1 MKGKY
6 MKVRRVAIPA
16 LTLAMMLS
24 QSGAAF
30 AIDSRDLAS
39 LAATSPVI
47 TVEVM
52 SDEAKEAGLIPYA
65 VNDVVFTDLAGFDWA
80 KPAIENMAAQG
91 ILSGVGNQKYAPA
104 ANVTVT
110 EFASMAMRAYG
121 GKDVAITLSKEQGN
135 LEEIEAVN
143 GNYWGNTTIC
153 AAQKFG
159 LTDRFG
165 LDKGRWSEPATRAEM
180 ATIVMTIAEQMGD
193 EAFEIKD
200 GIENNI
206 GDYMEVA
213 SYANDMR
220 YILQAYSNGILCG
233 TDDAGSYAPSAYAKR
248 AEAAAIMQRL
258 VDPSKRLEVEI
269 KPAPVLPVPDEDN
282 VMEDGTVY
290 PKEGDIGPNGQPIT
304 RDPVT
309 GVLGFGNGQKGGIYI
324 GIKYP
329 TNGATIQVGS
339 TAADHYDNMGGTYR
353 EKNGYIF
360 WEDEWS
366 LINNTA
372 IDKLNR
378 EHPATSVGAGAK
390 ADIYGNIVSKGSP
403 DAMYEV
409 SSAFGSLFWE
419 PIKF

>member
-1 MKGKY
+1 MTQDCLSDYRRKVGDCRDCVDWANQFTRYTKWERGKTLMK
-6 MKVRRVAIPA
+6 MKQTIPV
-16 LTLAMMLS
+16 LAMTAIMA
-24 QSGAAF
+24 QSTVAFGAE
-30 AIDSRDLAS
+30 
-39 LAATSPVI
+39 T
-47 TVEVM
+47 
-52 SDEAKEAGLIPYA
+52 
-65 VNDVVFTDLAGFDWA
+65 FTDLTGYNWA

-121 GKDVAITLSKEQGN
+121 GKDVAITLSNEQGN

-180 ATIVMTIAEQMGD
+180 ATIVMTIAEQMGE

-206 GDYMEVA
+206 GDYSEVS

-269 KPAPVLPVPDEDN
+269 KPAPVLPTPDEDN

-339 TAADHYDNMGGTYR
+339 TAADHYDNMGGEYIER
-353 EKNGYIF
+353 NGYIF
-360 WEDEWS
+360 WGPEWT
-366 LINNTA
+366 L
-372 IDKLNR
+372 IDKSAKGKLNK
-378 EHPATSVGAGAK
+378 EHPANSTAAGTQ

-403 DAMYEV
+403 EAMYV
-409 SSAFGSLFWE
+409 CKQTLDFKTWQS
-419 PIKF
+419 IY

>member
-1 MKGKY
+1 MEDGRDCVNWTNPFTRHTKRERGKTLMK
-6 MKVRRVAIPA
+6 MKQTIPV
-16 LTLAMMLS
+16 LAMTAIMA
-24 QSGAAF
+24 QSTVAFGAE
-30 AIDSRDLAS
+30 
-39 LAATSPVI
+39 T
-47 TVEVM
+47 
-52 SDEAKEAGLIPYA
+52 
-65 VNDVVFTDLAGFDWA
+65 FTDLTGYNWA

-165 LDKGRWSEPATRAEM
+165 LDKARWSEPATRAEM
-180 ATIVMTIAEQMGD
+180 ATIVMTIAEQMG
-193 EAFEIKD
+193 EEEFEIKD

-269 KPAPVLPVPDEDN
+269 KPAPVLPTPDEDN

-290 PKEGDIGPNGQPIT
+290 PKEGDIGPNGKPIT

-324 GIKYP
+324 GIKFP
-329 TNGATIQVGS
+329 TNGATIQVGT
-339 TAADHYDNMGGTYR
+339 TAPDHYDNMGGTYT

-360 WEDEWS
+360 WEPEWTK
-366 LINNTA
+366 IDKA
-372 IDKLNR
+372 AQDKLNK
-378 EHPATSVGAGAK
+378 EHPANSTAAGTQ

-403 DAMYEV
+403 EAMYEV
-409 SSAFGSLFWE
+409 YQVLDFRVWASLYN
-419 PIKF
+419 

>member
-1 MKGKY
+1 MKQT
-6 MKVRRVAIPA
+6 IPV
-16 LTLAMMLS
+16 LAMTAIMA
-24 QSGAAF
+24 QSTVAFGAE
-30 AIDSRDLAS
+30 
-39 LAATSPVI
+39 T
-47 TVEVM
+47 
-52 SDEAKEAGLIPYA
+52 
-65 VNDVVFTDLAGFDWA
+65 FTDLTGYNWA

-121 GKDVAITLSKEQGN
+121 GKDAAITLSNEQGN

-165 LDKGRWSEPATRAEM
+165 LDKARWSEPATRAEM
-180 ATIVMTIAEQMGD
+180 ATIVMTIAEQMGE

-206 GDYMEVA
+206 GDYSEVS

-258 VDPSKRLEVEI
+258 VDPSKRLKVEI
-269 KPAPVLPVPDEDN
+269 KPAPVLPTPDEDN

-290 PKEGDIGPNGQPIT
+290 PKEGDIGPNGKPIT

-324 GIKYP
+324 GIKSP
-329 TNGATIQVGS
+329 LSGATIQVGS
-339 TAADHYDNMGGTYR
+339 DAWDDYDNMGGNYR

-360 WEDEWS
+360 WDTEWGM
-366 LINNTA
+366 INQA
-372 IDKLNR
+372 AQAKLNR
-378 EHPATSVGAGAK
+378 EHPANSTPVGTK
-390 ADIYGNIVSKGSP
+390 ADIHGNIVSNGSSP
-403 DAMYEV
+403 AFYEV
-409 SSAFGSLFWE
+409 IQFADIRTWNPL
-419 PIKF
+419 

>member
-1 MKGKY
+1 MKQT
-6 MKVRRVAIPA
+6 IPV
-16 LTLAMMLS
+16 LAMTAIMA
-24 QSGAAF
+24 QSTVAFGAE
-30 AIDSRDLAS
+30 
-39 LAATSPVI
+39 T
-47 TVEVM
+47 
-52 SDEAKEAGLIPYA
+52 
-65 VNDVVFTDLAGFDWA
+65 FTDLTGYNWA

-121 GKDVAITLSKEQGN
+121 GKDAAITLSKEQGN

-165 LDKGRWSEPATRAEM
+165 LDKDRWSEPATRAEM
-180 ATIVMTIAEQMGD
+180 ATIVMTIAEQMG
-193 EAFEIKD
+193 EEEFAIKD

-206 GDYMEVA
+206 GDYSEVS

-258 VDPSKRLEVEI
+258 VDPSKRLKVEI

-324 GIKYP
+324 GVKYP

-366 LINNTA
+366 LINQAAVN
-372 IDKLNR
+372 KLNR
-378 EHPATSVGAGAK
+378 EHPANSTAEGTQ
-390 ADIYGNIVSKGSP
+390 ADIYGNVVSKGSSE
-403 DAMYEV
+403 AMYEV
-409 SSAFGSLFWE
+409 YQVLDIKVWA
-419 PIKF
+419 PIYN

>member
-1 MKGKY
+1 MGACRDCVNWANQFIRHTKWERGKTLMK
-6 MKVRRVAIPA
+6 MKQTIPV
-16 LTLAMMLS
+16 LAMTAIMA
-24 QSGAAF
+24 QSTVAFGAE
-30 AIDSRDLAS
+30 
-39 LAATSPVI
+39 T
-47 TVEVM
+47 
-52 SDEAKEAGLIPYA
+52 
-65 VNDVVFTDLAGFDWA
+65 FTDLTGYNWA

-121 GKDVAITLSKEQGN
+121 GKDVAITLSNEQGN

-165 LDKGRWSEPATRAEM
+165 LDKARWSEPATRAEM
-180 ATIVMTIAEQMGD
+180 ATIVMTIAEQMG
-193 EAFEIKD
+193 EEEFAIKD

-206 GDYMEVA
+206 GDYSEVS

-269 KPAPVLPVPDEDN
+269 KEKPVLPVPDEDN

-309 GVLGFGNGQKGGIYI
+309 GVLGFGNGQKGGIYL

-339 TAADHYDNMGGTYR
+339 GTADSYDNMGGTYT

-360 WEDEWS
+360 WEPEWT
-366 LINNTA
+366 LIDNTA

-378 EHPATSVGAGAK
+378 EHPATSVGVDAQ

-403 DAMYEV
+403 NAMYRV
-409 SSAFGSLFWE
+409 SDLFGSVFWE
-419 PIKF
+419 PIY

>member
-1 MKGKY
+1 MTQDCLSDYRRKVGDCRDCVDWANQFTRYTKWERGKTLMK
-6 MKVRRVAIPA
+6 MKQTIPV
-16 LTLAMMLS
+16 LAMTAIMA
-24 QSGAAF
+24 QSTVAFGAE
-30 AIDSRDLAS
+30 
-39 LAATSPVI
+39 T
-47 TVEVM
+47 
-52 SDEAKEAGLIPYA
+52 
-65 VNDVVFTDLAGFDWA
+65 FTDLAGFDWA

-165 LDKGRWSEPATRAEM
+165 LDKARWSEPATRAEM

-269 KPAPVLPVPDEDN
+269 KPAPVLPTPEPGEN
-282 VMEDGTVY
+282 VGESGVVY
-290 PKEGDIGPNGQPIT
+290 PKEGDIGPNGKPIT

-324 GIKYP
+324 GIKSP
-329 TNGATIQVGS
+329 LSGATIQVGS
-339 TAADHYDNMGGTYR
+339 DAWDSYDNMGGRYL
-353 EKNGYIF
+353 EANGYIF
-360 WEDEWS
+360 WEHEWS
-366 LINNTA
+366 KIDRA
-372 IDKLNR
+372 AQDKLNK
-378 EHPATSVGAGAK
+378 EHPANSTPVGTQ
-390 ADIYGNIVSKGSP
+390 ADIYGNIVPSGSSE
-403 DAMYEV
+403 AFYEV
-409 SSAFGSLFWE
+409 VQPADFKAWVSLY
-419 PIKF
+419 

>member
-1 MKGKY
+1 MK
-6 MKVRRVAIPA
+6 MKQTIPV
-16 LTLAMMLS
+16 LAMTAIMA
-24 QSGAAF
+24 QSTVAFGAE
-30 AIDSRDLAS
+30 
-39 LAATSPVI
+39 T
-47 TVEVM
+47 
-52 SDEAKEAGLIPYA
+52 
-65 VNDVVFTDLAGFDWA
+65 FTDLTGYNWA

-121 GKDVAITLSKEQGN
+121 GKDVAITLSNEQGN

-180 ATIVMTIAEQMGD
+180 ATIVMTIAEQMG
-193 EAFEIKD
+193 EEEFAIKD

-206 GDYMEVA
+206 GDYSEVS

-258 VDPSKRLEVEI
+258 VDPSKRLKVEI

-282 VMEDGTVY
+282 VGESGVVY
-290 PKEGDIGPNGQPIT
+290 PKEGDIGPNGKPIT

-309 GVLGFGNGQKGGIYI
+309 GVLGFGNGQKGGIYL
-324 GIKYP
+324 GIKSP
-329 TNGATIQVGS
+329 LSGATIQVGS
-339 TAADHYDNMGGTYR
+339 DAWDSYDNMGGRYL
-353 EKNGYIF
+353 EANGYIF
-360 WEDEWS
+360 WEPEWS
-366 LINNTA
+366 KIDKA
-372 IDKLNR
+372 AQDKLNR
-378 EHPATSVGAGAK
+378 EHPANSTPVGTQ
-390 ADIYGNIVSKGSP
+390 ADIYGNIVPSGSSE
-403 DAMYEV
+403 AFYEV
-409 SSAFGSLFWE
+409 VQPADFKAWVSLY
-419 PIKF
+419 

>member
-1 MKGKY
+1 MK
-6 MKVRRVAIPA
+6 MKQTIPV
-16 LTLAMMLS
+16 LAMTAIMA
-24 QSGAAF
+24 QSTVAFGAE
-30 AIDSRDLAS
+30 
-39 LAATSPVI
+39 T
-47 TVEVM
+47 
-52 SDEAKEAGLIPYA
+52 
-65 VNDVVFTDLAGFDWA
+65 FTDLTGYNWA

-180 ATIVMTIAEQMGD
+180 ATIVMTIAEQMGE

-206 GDYMEVA
+206 GDYSEVS

-248 AEAAAIMQRL
+248 ADAAAIMQRL

-282 VMEDGTVY
+282 VGESGVVY
-290 PKEGDIGPNGQPIT
+290 PKEGDIGPNGKPIT

-324 GIKYP
+324 GIKSP
-329 TNGATIQVGS
+329 LSGATIQVGS
-339 TAADHYDNMGGTYR
+339 DAWDDYDNMGGRYL
-353 EKNGYIF
+353 EANGYIF
-360 WEDEWS
+360 WEPEWS
-366 LINNTA
+366 KIDRA
-372 IDKLNR
+372 AQDKLNR
-378 EHPATSVGAGAK
+378 EHPANSTPVGTQ
-390 ADIYGNIVSKGSP
+390 ADIYGNIVPSGSSE
-403 DAMYEV
+403 AFYEV
-409 SSAFGSLFWE
+409 VQPADFKAWVSLY
-419 PIKF
+419 

>member
-1 MKGKY
+1 MKQT
-6 MKVRRVAIPA
+6 IPV
-16 LTLAMMLS
+16 LAMTAIMA
-24 QSGAAF
+24 QSTVAFGAE
-30 AIDSRDLAS
+30 
-39 LAATSPVI
+39 T
-47 TVEVM
+47 
-52 SDEAKEAGLIPYA
+52 
-65 VNDVVFTDLAGFDWA
+65 FTDLTGYNWA

-121 GKDVAITLSKEQGN
+121 GKDVAVTLSKEQGN

-165 LDKGRWSEPATRAEM
+165 LDKARWSEPATRAEM

-193 EAFEIKD
+193 EEFAIKD

-290 PKEGDIGPNGQPIT
+290 PKEGDIGPNGKPIT

-309 GVLGFGNGQKGGIYI
+309 GVLGFGNGQKGGIYL
-324 GIKYP
+324 GVVYP

-339 TAADHYDNMGGTYR
+339 YAADSYDNMGGRYT
-353 EKNGYIF
+353 EKNGYTF
-360 WEDEWS
+360 WDVEWGM
-366 LINNTA
+366 INQA
-372 IDKLNR
+372 AQAKLNR
-378 EHPATSVGAGAK
+378 EHPANSTAVGTK
-390 ADIYGNIVSKGSP
+390 ADIYGNIISNGSS
-403 DAMYEV
+403 AAFYEV
-409 SSAFGSLFWE
+409 VQPADFKAWVSLY
-419 PIKF
+419 

>member
-1 MKGKY
+1 
-6 MKVRRVAIPA
+6 
-16 LTLAMMLS
+16 
-24 QSGAAF
+24 
-30 AIDSRDLAS
+30 
-39 LAATSPVI
+39 
-47 TVEVM
+47 
-52 SDEAKEAGLIPYA
+52 
-65 VNDVVFTDLAGFDWA
+65 
-80 KPAIENMAAQG
+80 
-91 ILSGVGNQKYAPA
+91 
-104 ANVTVT
+104 
-110 EFASMAMRAYG
+110 
-121 GKDVAITLSKEQGN
+121 
-135 LEEIEAVN
+135 
-143 GNYWGNTTIC
+143 
-153 AAQKFG
+153 
-159 LTDRFG
+159 
-165 LDKGRWSEPATRAEM
+165 M
-180 ATIVMTIAEQMGD
+180 ATIVMTIAEQMGE

-290 PKEGDIGPNGQPIT
+290 PKEGDIGPNGKPIT

-324 GIKYP
+324 GIKFP
-329 TNGATIQVGS
+329 TNGATIQVGT
-339 TAADHYDNMGGTYR
+339 TAPDHYDNMGGTYR

-366 LINNTA
+366 LINQAAVN
-372 IDKLNR
+372 KLNR
-378 EHPATSVGAGAK
+378 EHPANSTAAGTQ

-403 DAMYEV
+403 EAMYEV
-409 SSAFGSLFWE
+409 YQVLDFRVWTSLYN
-419 PIKF
+419 

>member
-1 MKGKY
+1 MKQT
-6 MKVRRVAIPA
+6 IPV
-16 LTLAMMLS
+16 LAMTAIMA
-24 QSGAAF
+24 QSTVAFGAE
-30 AIDSRDLAS
+30 
-39 LAATSPVI
+39 T
-47 TVEVM
+47 
-52 SDEAKEAGLIPYA
+52 
-65 VNDVVFTDLAGFDWA
+65 FTDLTGYNWA

-121 GKDVAITLSKEQGN
+121 GKDVAVTLSKEQGN

-180 ATIVMTIAEQMGD
+180 ATIVMTIAEQMG
-193 EAFEIKD
+193 EEEFAIKD

-206 GDYMEVA
+206 GDYSEVS

-258 VDPSKRLEVEI
+258 VDPSKRLKVEI

-290 PKEGDIGPNGQPIT
+290 PKEGDIGPNGKPIT

-309 GVLGFGNGQKGGIYI
+309 GVLGFGNGQKGGIYL
-324 GIKYP
+324 GVVYP
-329 TNGATIQVGS
+329 TNGASIHVGS
-339 TAADHYDNMGGTYR
+339 YAADSYDNMGGRYT
-353 EKNGYIF
+353 EKNGYTF
-360 WEDEWS
+360 WDVEWGM
-366 LINNTA
+366 INQA
-372 IDKLNR
+372 AQAKLNR
-378 EHPATSVGAGAK
+378 EHPANKTPVGTK
-390 ADIYGNIVSKGSP
+390 ADIYGNIISNGSS
-403 DAMYEV
+403 AAFYEV
-409 SSAFGSLFWE
+409 VQPADFKAWT
-419 PIKF
+419 PIC

>member
-1 MKGKY
+1 MKQT
-6 MKVRRVAIPA
+6 IPV
-16 LTLAMMLS
+16 LAMTAIMA
-24 QSGAAF
+24 QSTVAFGAE
-30 AIDSRDLAS
+30 
-39 LAATSPVI
+39 T
-47 TVEVM
+47 
-52 SDEAKEAGLIPYA
+52 
-65 VNDVVFTDLAGFDWA
+65 FTDLTGYNWA

-121 GKDVAITLSKEQGN
+121 GKDVAITLSNEQGN
-135 LEEIEAVN
+135 LEEIEVVN

-180 ATIVMTIAEQMGD
+180 ATIVMTIAEQMG
-193 EAFEIKD
+193 EEEFAIKD

-269 KPAPVLPVPDEDN
+269 KPAPVLPTPDEDN
-282 VMEDGTVY
+282 VGASGVVY

-329 TNGATIQVGS
+329 TNGKTIQVGS
-339 TAADHYDNMGGTYR
+339 GAADSYDNMGGTYT
-353 EKNGYIF
+353 EKNGYVF
-360 WEDEWS
+360 WEPEWGMIENS
-366 LINNTA
+366 ARN
-372 IDKLNR
+372 KLNK
-378 EHPATSVGAGAK
+378 EHPANSTAVGTQ
-390 ADIYGNIVSKGSP
+390 ADIYGNIVSKGSS
-403 DAMYEV
+403 DAMFEV
-409 SSAFGSLFWE
+409 KSMLGTSVWATMYN
-419 PIKF
+419 

>member
-1 MKGKY
+1 MKQT
-6 MKVRRVAIPA
+6 IPV
-16 LTLAMMLS
+16 LAMTAIMA
-24 QSGAAF
+24 QSTVAF
-30 AIDSRDLAS
+30 G
-39 LAATSPVI
+39 
-47 TVEVM
+47 VET
-52 SDEAKEAGLIPYA
+52 
-65 VNDVVFTDLAGFDWA
+65 FTDLTGYNWA

-121 GKDVAITLSKEQGN
+121 GKDVAVTLSKEQGN

-165 LDKGRWSEPATRAEM
+165 LDKARWSEPATRAEM
-180 ATIVMTIAEQMGD
+180 ATIVMTIAEQMGE

-206 GDYMEVA
+206 GDYSEVA

-269 KPAPVLPVPDEDN
+269 KEKPVLPVPDEDN
-282 VMEDGTVY
+282 VGISGIVY
-290 PKEGDIGPNGQPIT
+290 PKEGDIGPNGKPIT

-309 GVLGFGNGQKGGIYI
+309 GVLGFGNGQKGGIYLGLKSPMSGEVI
-324 GIKYP
+324 E
-329 TNGATIQVGS
+329 VGDYAPDS
-339 TAADHYDNMGGTYR
+339 YDNMSGTYR

-360 WEDEWS
+360 WTDEWYMIENS
-366 LINNTA
+366 A
-372 IDKLNR
+372 RDKLNK
-378 EHPATSVGAGAK
+378 EHPANSTAAGTQ

-403 DAMYEV
+403 DAMFRV
-409 SSAFGSLFWE
+409 DDTFGTNAWT
-419 PIKF
+419 PIY

>member
-1 MKGKY
+1 MK
-6 MKVRRVAIPA
+6 MKQTIPV
-16 LTLAMMLS
+16 LAMTAIMA
-24 QSGAAF
+24 QSTVAFGAE
-30 AIDSRDLAS
+30 
-39 LAATSPVI
+39 T
-47 TVEVM
+47 
-52 SDEAKEAGLIPYA
+52 
-65 VNDVVFTDLAGFDWA
+65 FTDLTGYNWA

-121 GKDVAITLSKEQGN
+121 GKDVAITLSNEQGN

-165 LDKGRWSEPATRAEM
+165 LDKARWSEPATRAEM
-180 ATIVMTIAEQMGD
+180 ATIVMTIAEQMGE

-269 KPAPVLPVPDEDN
+269 KPAPVLPTPDEDN
-282 VMEDGTVY
+282 VGASGVVY
-290 PKEGDIGPNGQPIT
+290 PKEGDIGPNGKPIT

-324 GIKYP
+324 GIKSP
-329 TNGATIQVGS
+329 LSGATIQVGT
-339 TAADHYDNMGGTYR
+339 TAWDSYDNMSGTYT

-360 WEDEWS
+360 WTDEWYMIENS
-366 LINNTA
+366 ATN
-372 IDKLNR
+372 KLNR

-390 ADIYGNIVSKGSP
+390 ADIYGNIVSKDSP
-403 DAMYEV
+403 EAWFEV
-409 SSAFGSLFWE
+409 NNFLGSLFWDT
-419 PIKF
+419 IYK

>member
-1 MKGKY
+1 MK
-6 MKVRRVAIPA
+6 MKQTIPV
-16 LTLAMMLS
+16 LAMTAIMA
-24 QSGAAF
+24 QSTVAFGAE
-30 AIDSRDLAS
+30 
-39 LAATSPVI
+39 T
-47 TVEVM
+47 
-52 SDEAKEAGLIPYA
+52 
-65 VNDVVFTDLAGFDWA
+65 FTDLTGYNWA

-121 GKDVAITLSKEQGN
+121 GKDVAITLSNEQGN

-165 LDKGRWSEPATRAEM
+165 LDKARWSEPATRAEM
-180 ATIVMTIAEQMGD
+180 ATIVMTIAEQMGE

-200 GIENNI
+200 GNENNI

-258 VDPSKRLEVEI
+258 VDPSKRLKVEI

-282 VMEDGTVY
+282 VGASGVVY
-290 PKEGDIGPNGQPIT
+290 PKEGDIGPNGKPIT

-324 GIKYP
+324 GIKSP
-329 TNGATIQVGS
+329 LSGATIQVGS
-339 TAADHYDNMGGTYR
+339 DAWDDYDNMGGNYR

-360 WEDEWS
+360 WDTEWGM
-366 LINNTA
+366 INQA
-372 IDKLNR
+372 AQAKLNR
-378 EHPATSVGAGAK
+378 EHPANSTPVGTK
-390 ADIYGNIVSKGSP
+390 ADIHGNIVSNGSSP
-403 DAMYEV
+403 AFYEV
-409 SSAFGSLFWE
+409 IQFADIRTWNPL
-419 PIKF
+419 

>member
-1 MKGKY
+1 MKQT
-6 MKVRRVAIPA
+6 IPV
-16 LTLAMMLS
+16 LAMTAIMA
-24 QSGAAF
+24 QSTVAFGAE
-30 AIDSRDLAS
+30 
-39 LAATSPVI
+39 T
-47 TVEVM
+47 
-52 SDEAKEAGLIPYA
+52 
-65 VNDVVFTDLAGFDWA
+65 FTDLTGYNWA

-121 GKDVAITLSKEQGN
+121 GKDVAITLSNEQGN

-193 EAFEIKD
+193 EEFAIKD

-269 KPAPVLPVPDEDN
+269 KEKPVLPVPDEDN
-282 VMEDGTVY
+282 VGVSGRVY
-290 PKEGDIGPNGQPIT
+290 PKEGDIGPNGKPIT

-309 GVLGFGNGQKGGIYI
+309 GVLGFGNSQRGGIYLGLKSPMSGVAI
-324 GIKYP
+324 E
-329 TNGATIQVGS
+329 VGT
-339 TAADHYDNMGGTYR
+339 TAPDHYDNMGGTYT

-360 WEDEWS
+360 WEPEWTK
-366 LINNTA
+366 IDKA
-372 IDKLNR
+372 AQDKLNR
-378 EHPATSVGAGAK
+378 EHPANSTAAGTQ

-403 DAMYEV
+403 EAMYEV
-409 SSAFGSLFWE
+409 YQVLDFRVWTSLYN
-419 PIKF
+419 

>member
-1 MKGKY
+1 MKQT
-6 MKVRRVAIPA
+6 IPV
-16 LTLAMMLS
+16 LAMTAIMA
-24 QSGAAF
+24 QSTVAFGAE
-30 AIDSRDLAS
+30 
-39 LAATSPVI
+39 T
-47 TVEVM
+47 
-52 SDEAKEAGLIPYA
+52 
-65 VNDVVFTDLAGFDWA
+65 FTDLTGYNWA

-165 LDKGRWSEPATRAEM
+165 LDKARWSEPATRAEM
-180 ATIVMTIAEQMGD
+180 ATIVMTIAEQMGE

-206 GDYMEVA
+206 GDYSEVS

-269 KPAPVLPVPDEDN
+269 KEKPVLPVPDEDN
-282 VMEDGTVY
+282 VGISGRVY
-290 PKEGDIGPNGQPIT
+290 PKEGDIGPNGKPIT

-309 GVLGFGNGQKGGIYI
+309 GVLGFGNGQKGGIYLGLKSPMSGEVI
-324 GIKYP
+324 E
-329 TNGATIQVGS
+329 VGDYAPDS
-339 TAADHYDNMGGTYR
+339 YDNMGGRYT
-353 EKNGYIF
+353 EKNGYTF
-360 WEDEWS
+360 WDVEWGM
-366 LINNTA
+366 INQA
-372 IDKLNR
+372 AQAKLNR
-378 EHPATSVGAGAK
+378 EHPANSTPVGTK
-390 ADIYGNIVSKGSP
+390 ADIYGNIITNGSSP
-403 DAMYEV
+403 AFYEV
-409 SSAFGSLFWE
+409 VQPADFKAWT
-419 PIKF
+419 PIC

>member
-1 MKGKY
+1 MTQDCLSDYRRKVGDCRDCVDWTNQFTRHTKRERGKTLMK
-6 MKVRRVAIPA
+6 MKQTIPV
-16 LTLAMMLS
+16 LAMTAIMA
-24 QSGAAF
+24 QSTVAFGAE
-30 AIDSRDLAS
+30 
-39 LAATSPVI
+39 T
-47 TVEVM
+47 
-52 SDEAKEAGLIPYA
+52 
-65 VNDVVFTDLAGFDWA
+65 FTDLTGYNWA

-165 LDKGRWSEPATRAEM
+165 LDKARWSEPATRAEM
-180 ATIVMTIAEQMGD
+180 ATIVMTIAEQMGE

-206 GDYMEVA
+206 GDYSEVA

-290 PKEGDIGPNGQPIT
+290 PKEGDIGPNGKPIT

-309 GVLGFGNGQKGGIYI
+309 GVLGFGNGQKGGIYL
-324 GIKYP
+324 GIKFP
-329 TNGATIQVGS
+329 TNGATIQVGT
-339 TAADHYDNMGGTYR
+339 TAPDHYDNMGGTYT

-360 WEDEWS
+360 WGPEWTK
-366 LINNTA
+366 INNTA

-378 EHPATSVGAGAK
+378 EHPATSVGVGAK

-403 DAMYEV
+403 EAMYEV
-409 SSAFGSLFWE
+409 SSMFGSVFWE

>member
-1 MKGKY
+1 MK
-6 MKVRRVAIPA
+6 MKQTIPV
-16 LTLAMMLS
+16 LAMTAIMA
-24 QSGAAF
+24 QSTVAFGAE
-30 AIDSRDLAS
+30 
-39 LAATSPVI
+39 T
-47 TVEVM
+47 
-52 SDEAKEAGLIPYA
+52 
-65 VNDVVFTDLAGFDWA
+65 FTDLTGYNWA

-121 GKDVAITLSKEQGN
+121 GKDAAITLSNEQGN

-165 LDKGRWSEPATRAEM
+165 LDKARWSEPATRAEM
-180 ATIVMTIAEQMGD
+180 ATIVMTIAEQMGE

-206 GDYMEVA
+206 GDYSEVS

-258 VDPSKRLEVEI
+258 VDPSKRLKVEI
-269 KPAPVLPVPDEDN
+269 KPAPVLPTPDEDN

-290 PKEGDIGPNGQPIT
+290 PKEGDIGPNGKPIT

-324 GIKYP
+324 GIKSP
-329 TNGATIQVGS
+329 LSGATIQVGS
-339 TAADHYDNMGGTYR
+339 DAWDDYDNMGGNYR

-360 WEDEWS
+360 WDTEWGM
-366 LINNTA
+366 INQA
-372 IDKLNR
+372 AQAKLNR
-378 EHPATSVGAGAK
+378 EHPANSTPVGTK
-390 ADIYGNIVSKGSP
+390 ADIHGNIVSNGSSP
-403 DAMYEV
+403 AFYEV
-409 SSAFGSLFWE
+409 IQFADIRTWNPL
-419 PIKF
+419 

>member
-1 MKGKY
+1 MTQDCLSDYRRKVGDCRDCVDWANQFTRYTKWERGKTLMK
-6 MKVRRVAIPA
+6 MKQTIPV
-16 LTLAMMLS
+16 LAMTAIMA
-24 QSGAAF
+24 QSTVAFGAE
-30 AIDSRDLAS
+30 
-39 LAATSPVI
+39 T
-47 TVEVM
+47 
-52 SDEAKEAGLIPYA
+52 
-65 VNDVVFTDLAGFDWA
+65 FTDLTGYNWA

-121 GKDVAITLSKEQGN
+121 GKDAAITLSNEQGN

-180 ATIVMTIAEQMGD
+180 ATIVMTIAEQMGE

-206 GDYMEVA
+206 GDYSEVS

-258 VDPSKRLEVEI
+258 VDPSKRLKVEI
-269 KPAPVLPVPDEDN
+269 KPAPVLPTPEPGENIGESGV
-282 VMEDGTVY
+282 VY
-290 PKEGDIGPNGQPIT
+290 PKEGDIGPNGKPIT

-309 GVLGFGNGQKGGIYI
+309 GVLGFGNGQKGGIYL
-324 GIKYP
+324 GIKSP
-329 TNGATIQVGS
+329 LSGATIQVGS
-339 TAADHYDNMGGTYR
+339 DAWDDYDNMGGRYL
-353 EKNGYIF
+353 EANGYIF
-360 WEDEWS
+360 WEPEWNM
-366 LINNTA
+366 IA
-372 IDKLNR
+372 GVAERKLAK
-378 EHPATSVGAGAK
+378 EHPANKTPVGTK
-390 ADIYGNIVSKGSP
+390 ADIHGNITNNPSE
-403 DAMYEV
+403 AFFEV
-409 SSAFGSLFWE
+409 IQFADVYTWNPLF
-419 PIKF
+419 

>member
-1 MKGKY
+1 MKQT
-6 MKVRRVAIPA
+6 IPV
-16 LTLAMMLS
+16 LAMTAIMA
-24 QSGAAF
+24 QSTVAFGAE
-30 AIDSRDLAS
+30 
-39 LAATSPVI
+39 T
-47 TVEVM
+47 
-52 SDEAKEAGLIPYA
+52 
-65 VNDVVFTDLAGFDWA
+65 FTDLTGYNWA

-180 ATIVMTIAEQMGD
+180 ATIVMTIAEQMGE

-206 GDYMEVA
+206 GDYSEVS

-269 KPAPVLPVPDEDN
+269 KPAPVLPTPDEDN
-282 VMEDGTVY
+282 VGISGRVY
-290 PKEGDIGPNGQPIT
+290 PKEGDIGPNGKPIT

-309 GVLGFGNGQKGGIYI
+309 GVLGFGNGQKGGIYLGLKSPMSGVAI
-324 GIKYP
+324 E
-329 TNGATIQVGS
+329 VGTPAPDS
-339 TAADHYDNMGGTYR
+339 YDNMGGKYR

-360 WEDEWS
+360 WDTEWGM
-366 LINNTA
+366 INQA
-372 IDKLNR
+372 AQAKLNR
-378 EHPATSVGAGAK
+378 EHPANSTPVGTK
-390 ADIYGNIVSKGSP
+390 ADIYGNIISNGSSP
-403 DAMYEV
+403 AFYEV
-409 SSAFGSLFWE
+409 IQFADIRTWNPL
-419 PIKF
+419 

>member
-1 MKGKY
+1 MKQT
-6 MKVRRVAIPA
+6 IPV
-16 LTLAMMLS
+16 LAMTAIMA
-24 QSGAAF
+24 QSTVAFGAE
-30 AIDSRDLAS
+30 
-39 LAATSPVI
+39 T
-47 TVEVM
+47 
-52 SDEAKEAGLIPYA
+52 
-65 VNDVVFTDLAGFDWA
+65 FTDLTGYNWA

-121 GKDVAITLSKEQGN
+121 GKDVAVTLSKEQGN

-180 ATIVMTIAEQMGD
+180 ATIVMTIAEQMGE
-193 EAFEIKD
+193 EAFAIKD

-206 GDYMEVA
+206 GDYSEVS

-269 KPAPVLPVPDEDN
+269 KPAPVLPTPDEDN
-282 VMEDGTVY
+282 VGISGRVY
-290 PKEGDIGPNGQPIT
+290 PKEGDIGPNGKPIT

-309 GVLGFGNGQKGGIYI
+309 GVLGFGNGQKGGIYLGLKSPI
-324 GIKYP
+324 SGVAIKV
-329 TNGATIQVGS
+329 GTI
-339 TAADHYDNMGGTYR
+339 APDDYDNMGGKYR

-360 WEDEWS
+360 WDTEWGM
-366 LINNTA
+366 INQA
-372 IDKLNR
+372 AQAKLNR
-378 EHPATSVGAGAK
+378 EHPANSTAVGTK
-390 ADIYGNIVSKGSP
+390 ADIYGNIISNGSSP
-403 DAMYEV
+403 AFYEV
-409 SSAFGSLFWE
+409 VQPADFKAWVSLY
-419 PIKF
+419 

>member
-1 MKGKY
+1 MK
-6 MKVRRVAIPA
+6 MKQTIPV
-16 LTLAMMLS
+16 LAMTAIMA
-24 QSGAAF
+24 QSTVAFGAE
-30 AIDSRDLAS
+30 
-39 LAATSPVI
+39 T
-47 TVEVM
+47 
-52 SDEAKEAGLIPYA
+52 
-65 VNDVVFTDLAGFDWA
+65 FTDLTGYNWA

-121 GKDVAITLSKEQGN
+121 GKDVAITLSNEQGN
-135 LEEIEAVN
+135 LEDIEAVN

-165 LDKGRWSEPATRAEM
+165 LDKARWSEPATRAEM
-180 ATIVMTIAEQMGD
+180 ATIVMTIAEQMGE

-269 KPAPVLPVPDEDN
+269 KPAPVLPTPDEDN
-282 VMEDGTVY
+282 VGLSGVVY
-290 PKEGDIGPNGQPIT
+290 PKEGDIGPNGKPIT

-324 GIKYP
+324 GIKSP
-329 TNGATIQVGS
+329 LSGATIQVGS
-339 TAADHYDNMGGTYR
+339 DAWDDYDNMGGRYL
-353 EKNGYIF
+353 ELNGYTF
-360 WEDEWS
+360 WEREWS
-366 LINNTA
+366 KIEKSAMN
-372 IDKLNR
+372 KLNR
-378 EHPATSVGAGAK
+378 EHPANSTPVGTK
-390 ADIYGNIVSKGSP
+390 ADIYGNIITNGSSP
-403 DAMYEV
+403 AFYEV
-409 SSAFGSLFWE
+409 VQPADFKAWT
-419 PIKF
+419 PIC

>member
-1 MKGKY
+1 MK
-6 MKVRRVAIPA
+6 MKQTIPV
-16 LTLAMMLS
+16 LAMTAIMA
-24 QSGAAF
+24 QSTVAFGAE
-30 AIDSRDLAS
+30 
-39 LAATSPVI
+39 T
-47 TVEVM
+47 
-52 SDEAKEAGLIPYA
+52 
-65 VNDVVFTDLAGFDWA
+65 FTDLTGYNWA

-121 GKDVAITLSKEQGN
+121 GKDAAITLSKEQGN

-165 LDKGRWSEPATRAEM
+165 LDKARWSEPATRAEM
-180 ATIVMTIAEQMGD
+180 ATIVMTIAEQMGE

-290 PKEGDIGPNGQPIT
+290 PKEGDIGPNGKPIT

-309 GVLGFGNGQKGGIYI
+309 GVLGFGNGQKGGIYL
-324 GIKYP
+324 GVVYP

-339 TAADHYDNMGGTYR
+339 TAADSYDNMGGDYR

-360 WEDEWS
+360 WEDEWA
-366 LINNTA
+366 LIGRAAN
-372 IDKLNR
+372 DKLNR
-378 EHPATSVGAGAK
+378 EHPASNLAAGTK
-390 ADIYGNIVSKGSP
+390 ADIYGNIVPNGSSE
-403 DAMYEV
+403 AFYEV
-409 SSAFGSLFWE
+409 QQILNAKLWQ
-419 PIKF
+419 PLY

>member
-1 MKGKY
+1 MDWTNQFTRHTKRERGKTLMK
-6 MKVRRVAIPA
+6 MKQTIPV
-16 LTLAMMLS
+16 LAMTAIMA
-24 QSGAAF
+24 QSTVAFGAE
-30 AIDSRDLAS
+30 
-39 LAATSPVI
+39 T
-47 TVEVM
+47 
-52 SDEAKEAGLIPYA
+52 
-65 VNDVVFTDLAGFDWA
+65 FTDLTGYNWA

-121 GKDVAITLSKEQGN
+121 GKDVAITLSNEQGN

-180 ATIVMTIAEQMGD
+180 ATIVMTIAEQMGE

-206 GDYMEVA
+206 GDYSEVS

-282 VMEDGTVY
+282 VGISGRVY
-290 PKEGDIGPNGQPIT
+290 PKEGDIGPNGKPIT

-309 GVLGFGNGQKGGIYI
+309 GVLGFGNGQKGGIYLGLKSPMSGEVI
-324 GIKYP
+324 E
-329 TNGATIQVGS
+329 VGDYAPDS
-339 TAADHYDNMGGTYR
+339 YDNMGGRYL
-353 EKNGYIF
+353 EANGYIF
-360 WEDEWS
+360 WEPEWNM
-366 LINNTA
+366 IA
-372 IDKLNR
+372 GVAERKLAK
-378 EHPATSVGAGAK
+378 EHPANKTPVGTK
-390 ADIYGNIVSKGSP
+390 ADIHGNITNNPSE
-403 DAMYEV
+403 AFFEV
-409 SSAFGSLFWE
+409 IQFADVYTWNPLF
-419 PIKF
+419 

>member
-1 MKGKY
+1 MK
-6 MKVRRVAIPA
+6 MKQTIPV
-16 LTLAMMLS
+16 LAMTAIMA
-24 QSGAAF
+24 QSTVAFGAE
-30 AIDSRDLAS
+30 
-39 LAATSPVI
+39 T
-47 TVEVM
+47 
-52 SDEAKEAGLIPYA
+52 
-65 VNDVVFTDLAGFDWA
+65 FTDLTGYNWA

-121 GKDVAITLSKEQGN
+121 GKDVAVTLSKEQGN

-165 LDKGRWSEPATRAEM
+165 LDKARWSEPATRAEM
-180 ATIVMTIAEQMGD
+180 ATIVMTIAEQMGE

-206 GDYMEVA
+206 GDYSEVS

-269 KPAPVLPVPDEDN
+269 KPAPVLPTPEPGDN

-290 PKEGDIGPNGQPIT
+290 PKEGDIGPNGKPIT

-309 GVLGFGNGQKGGIYI
+309 GVLGFGNGQKGGIYL
-324 GIKYP
+324 GVVYP
-329 TNGATIQVGS
+329 TNGASIHVGS
-339 TAADHYDNMGGTYR
+339 IAADSYDNMGGTYR

-360 WEDEWS
+360 WTDEWYMIENS
-366 LINNTA
+366 A
-372 IDKLNR
+372 RDKLNK
-378 EHPATSVGAGAK
+378 EHPANSTAAGTQ

-403 DAMYEV
+403 DAMFV
-409 SSAFGSLFWE
+409 VDDTFGTNAWT
-419 PIKF
+419 PIY

>member
-1 MKGKY
+1 MK
-6 MKVRRVAIPA
+6 MKQTIPV
-16 LTLAMMLS
+16 LAMTAIMA
-24 QSGAAF
+24 QSTVAFGAE
-30 AIDSRDLAS
+30 
-39 LAATSPVI
+39 T
-47 TVEVM
+47 
-52 SDEAKEAGLIPYA
+52 
-65 VNDVVFTDLAGFDWA
+65 FTDLTGYNWA

-121 GKDVAITLSKEQGN
+121 GKDVAVTLSNEQGN

-165 LDKGRWSEPATRAEM
+165 LDKARWSEPATRAEM
-180 ATIVMTIAEQMGD
+180 ATIVMTIAEQMGE

-269 KPAPVLPVPDEDN
+269 KPAPVLPTPDEDN
-282 VMEDGTVY
+282 VGLSGIVY

-309 GVLGFGNGQKGGIYI
+309 GVLGFGNGQKGGIYL
-324 GIKYP
+324 GLKAP
-329 TNGATIQVGS
+329 TNGATIHVGS
-339 TAADHYDNMGGTYR
+339 IAADDYDNMGGKYR

-360 WEDEWS
+360 WEDEWA
-366 LINNTA
+366 LIGRAAN
-372 IDKLNR
+372 DKLNR
-378 EHPATSVGAGAK
+378 EHPASNLAAGTK
-390 ADIYGNIVSKGSP
+390 ADIYGNIVPNGSSE
-403 DAMYEV
+403 AFYEV
-409 SSAFGSLFWE
+409 QQILNAKLWQ
-419 PIKF
+419 PLY

>member
-1 MKGKY
+1 MK
-6 MKVRRVAIPA
+6 MKQTIPV
-16 LTLAMMLS
+16 LAMTAIMA
-24 QSGAAF
+24 QSTVAFGAE
-30 AIDSRDLAS
+30 
-39 LAATSPVI
+39 T
-47 TVEVM
+47 
-52 SDEAKEAGLIPYA
+52 
-65 VNDVVFTDLAGFDWA
+65 FTDLTGYNWA

-180 ATIVMTIAEQMGD
+180 ATIVMTIAEQMGE
-193 EAFEIKD
+193 EAFAIKD

-206 GDYMEVA
+206 GDYSEVS

-269 KPAPVLPVPDEDN
+269 KPAPVLPTPDEDN
-282 VMEDGTVY
+282 VGISGRVY
-290 PKEGDIGPNGQPIT
+290 PKEGDIGPNGKPIT

-309 GVLGFGNGQKGGIYI
+309 GVLGFGNGQKGGIYLGLKSPMSGEVI
-324 GIKYP
+324 E
-329 TNGATIQVGS
+329 VGDYAPDS
-339 TAADHYDNMGGTYR
+339 YDNMGGRYT
-353 EKNGYIF
+353 EKNGYTF
-360 WEDEWS
+360 WDVEWGM
-366 LINNTA
+366 INQA
-372 IDKLNR
+372 AQAKLNR
-378 EHPATSVGAGAK
+378 EHPANSTPVGTK
-390 ADIYGNIVSKGSP
+390 ADIYGNIITNGSSP
-403 DAMYEV
+403 AFYEV
-409 SSAFGSLFWE
+409 VQPADFKAWT
-419 PIKF
+419 PIC

>member
-1 MKGKY
+1 MGDGRYCVNWANQFIRHTKWERGKTFMK
-6 MKVRRVAIPA
+6 MKQTIPV
-16 LTLAMMLS
+16 LAMTAIMA
-24 QSGAAF
+24 QSTVAFGAE
-30 AIDSRDLAS
+30 
-39 LAATSPVI
+39 T
-47 TVEVM
+47 
-52 SDEAKEAGLIPYA
+52 
-65 VNDVVFTDLAGFDWA
+65 FTDLTGYNWA

-121 GKDVAITLSKEQGN
+121 GKDVAVTLSKEQGN

-193 EAFEIKD
+193 EEFAIKD

-206 GDYMEVA
+206 GDYSEVS

-258 VDPSKRLEVEI
+258 VDPSKRLKVEI

-282 VMEDGTVY
+282 VGASGVVY
-290 PKEGDIGPNGQPIT
+290 PKEGDIGPNGKPIT

-324 GIKYP
+324 GIKSP
-329 TNGATIQVGS
+329 INGKTIQVGS
-339 TAADHYDNMGGTYR
+339 GAWDHYDNMGGTYT
-353 EKNGYIF
+353 EKNGYVF
-360 WEDEWS
+360 WEPEWTK
-366 LINNTA
+366 ITTTA
-372 IDKLNR
+372 KSKLNK
-378 EHPATSVGAGAK
+378 EHPANSTAVGTQ

-403 DAMYEV
+403 EAMYEV
-409 SSAFGSLFWE
+409 KGVLD
-419 PIKF
+419 IKVWQSIY

>member
-1 MKGKY
+1 MK
-6 MKVRRVAIPA
+6 MKQTIPV
-16 LTLAMMLS
+16 LAMTAIMA
-24 QSGAAF
+24 QSTVAFGAE
-30 AIDSRDLAS
+30 
-39 LAATSPVI
+39 T
-47 TVEVM
+47 
-52 SDEAKEAGLIPYA
+52 
-65 VNDVVFTDLAGFDWA
+65 FTDLTGYNWA

-121 GKDVAITLSKEQGN
+121 GKDVAVTLSKEQGN

-165 LDKGRWSEPATRAEM
+165 LDKARWSEPATRAEM

-193 EAFEIKD
+193 EEFAIKD

-290 PKEGDIGPNGQPIT
+290 PKEGDIGPNGKPIT

-309 GVLGFGNGQKGGIYI
+309 GVLGFGNGQKGGIYL
-324 GIKYP
+324 GVVYP

-339 TAADHYDNMGGTYR
+339 YAADSYDNMGGRYT
-353 EKNGYIF
+353 EKNGYTF
-360 WEDEWS
+360 WDVEWGM
-366 LINNTA
+366 INQA
-372 IDKLNR
+372 AQAKLNR
-378 EHPATSVGAGAK
+378 EHPANSTAVGTK
-390 ADIYGNIVSKGSP
+390 ADIYGNIISNGSS
-403 DAMYEV
+403 AAFYEV
-409 SSAFGSLFWE
+409 VQPADFKAWVSLY
-419 PIKF
+419 

>member
-1 MKGKY
+1 MK
-6 MKVRRVAIPA
+6 MKQTIPV
-16 LTLAMMLS
+16 LAMTAIMA
-24 QSGAAF
+24 QSTVAFGAE
-30 AIDSRDLAS
+30 
-39 LAATSPVI
+39 T
-47 TVEVM
+47 
-52 SDEAKEAGLIPYA
+52 
-65 VNDVVFTDLAGFDWA
+65 FTDLTGYNWA

-121 GKDVAITLSKEQGN
+121 GKDVAITLSNEQGN

-165 LDKGRWSEPATRAEM
+165 LDKARWSEPATRAEM
-180 ATIVMTIAEQMGD
+180 ATIVMTIAEQMG
-193 EAFEIKD
+193 EETFEIKD

-206 GDYMEVA
+206 GDYSEVS

-269 KPAPVLPVPDEDN
+269 KEEPVLPVPDEDN

-309 GVLGFGNGQKGGIYI
+309 GVLGFGNGQKGGIYL
-324 GIKYP
+324 GVVYP
-329 TNGATIQVGS
+329 TNGASIHVGS
-339 TAADHYDNMGGTYR
+339 YAADSYDNMGGNYR

-360 WEDEWS
+360 WEPEWNMITGAAERK
-366 LINNTA
+366 L
-372 IDKLNR
+372 DK
-378 EHPATSVGAGAK
+378 EHPANKTPVGTK
-390 ADIYGNIVSKGSP
+390 ADIHGNITNNPSE
-403 DAMYEV
+403 AFFEV
-409 SSAFGSLFWE
+409 IQFADVYTWNPLF
-419 PIKF
+419 

>member
-1 MKGKY
+1 MKQT
-6 MKVRRVAIPA
+6 IPV
-16 LTLAMMLS
+16 LAMTAIMA
-24 QSGAAF
+24 QSTVAFGAE
-30 AIDSRDLAS
+30 
-39 LAATSPVI
+39 T
-47 TVEVM
+47 
-52 SDEAKEAGLIPYA
+52 
-65 VNDVVFTDLAGFDWA
+65 FTDLTGYNWA

-180 ATIVMTIAEQMGD
+180 ATIVMTIAEQMGE

-206 GDYMEVA
+206 GDYSEVS

-269 KPAPVLPVPDEDN
+269 KPAPVLPAPDEDN
-282 VMEDGTVY
+282 VGASGVVY
-290 PKEGDIGPNGQPIT
+290 PKEGDIGPNGKPIT

-309 GVLGFGNGQKGGIYI
+309 GVLGFGNGQKGGIYL
-324 GIKYP
+324 GLKYP
-329 TNGATIQVGS
+329 TNGATIEVGDYAS
-339 TAADHYDNMGGTYR
+339 DSYDNMGGRYL
-353 EKNGYIF
+353 EANGYIF
-360 WEDEWS
+360 WSPEWS
-366 LINNTA
+366 MIA
-372 IDKLNR
+372 GVAERKLAK
-378 EHPATSVGAGAK
+378 EHPANKTPVGTK
-390 ADIYGNIVSKGSP
+390 ADIHGNITNNPSE
-403 DAMYEV
+403 AFFEV
-409 SSAFGSLFWE
+409 IQFADVYTWNPLF
-419 PIKF
+419 